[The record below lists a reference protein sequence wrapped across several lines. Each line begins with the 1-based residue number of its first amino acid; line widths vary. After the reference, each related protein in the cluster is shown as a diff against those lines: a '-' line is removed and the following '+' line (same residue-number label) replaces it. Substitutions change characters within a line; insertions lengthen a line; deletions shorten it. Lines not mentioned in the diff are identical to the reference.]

1 MKRVLKKSR
10 VKLPAT
16 QPRGIMVDRSKREF
30 CRTYFWQQT
39 AEIIAGFKAGVQ
51 EAKEKEAFD
60 DFFASYE
67 SSYALTLAYPDEIMI
82 ATASRYGIETEGRE
96 KNEIVK
102 ELLKKKGGYD

>member
-1 MKRVLKKSR
+1 LKRAQKKSR

-16 QPRGIMVDRSKREF
+16 QPRGIMVDKSKREF

-39 AEIIAGFKAGVQ
+39 AEIISGFNAGVQ

-60 DFFASYE
+60 DFFESYE

-82 ATASRYGIETEGRE
+82 ATARRYGIETEGRE